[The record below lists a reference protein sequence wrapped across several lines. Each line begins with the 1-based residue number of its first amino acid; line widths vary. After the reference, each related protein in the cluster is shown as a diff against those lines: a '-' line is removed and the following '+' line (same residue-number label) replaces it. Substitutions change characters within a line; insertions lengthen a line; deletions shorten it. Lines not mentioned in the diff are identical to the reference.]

1 VVSGLE
7 VVKVIESVGSRSGAP
22 SEQVVIESVTIT
34 EAD

>member
-1 VVSGLE
+1 M
-7 VVKVIESVGSRSGAP
+7 VKAIEAVGSQSGAP